1 MKCNGLMGSGYDVC
15 LTWQHILQV
24 LTSLPSRV
32 RVEEALKPGKATLLR
47 EGHSEIKPLGSKVL
61 LALVGRSSRRR
72 SLQNQTILEL
82 RILLALVGNSSRRRL
97 LQN

>member
-1 MKCNGLMGSGYDVC
+1 MGSGYDVC
-15 LTWQHILQV
+15 LTWQLILQV

-47 EGHSEIKPLGSKVL
+47 EGHSEIKPLGLKVPS
-61 LALVGRSSRRR
+61 ALVGKSSRRR
-72 SLQNQTILEL
+72 SLRNQTILGL
-82 RILLALVGNSSRRRL
+82 KILLALVGNSSRRRI